1 MAWKTSSTRTD
12 PANDRSRMLDAF
24 AMDQSDRKGFSL
36 FPMPP
41 TPPANRAQVKRIMSE
56 QQRTVALDNPVPGSK
71 HRDSDVQHLRPPPLK
86 LRKKRLVEANQP
98 YTTSSPLLGSDQ
110 ADSSPREVPFSV
122 HDVVTEPFPQLPT
135 EVAVPNHTSY
145 LSPNYT
151 SYLAPLAPSI
161 RASSVGVPECNI
173 IVEEPADEQD
183 ETPSEAFSQYS
194 FPSKRSSYRKSQW
207 LDGRGELDRKRLSM
221 YLSGILDTSFD
232 VEEESTYLTPLPLDA
247 RASILKHGSQAPRE
261 PWRFSTASSFGSRNS
276 HRPAPLDTRDAASV
290 KDCHCPPG
298 VIMCKCCSSP
308 EFERFRRVHSDHK
321 PNPSVSSTTCFLS
334 IPRARFRSTLGDE
347 VEQVPDTPS
356 TPPGLMYD
364 SDDSDELDWSPL
376 NSPTFQ
382 DRRLHYLDTPT
393 PAARREPP
401 TQRPPVPSFSLPFSH
416 GRQIRPRFL
425 HADSSRT
432 SVPRAGAGAQPQ
444 RASPSSS
451 IPTLASISTVSTFT
465 FDFGDDED
473 NQTEFDFFDEG
484 STEMSEIRTFE
495 PVQKAKPVLVHCRG
509 PSPQSIKYGHHHLRH
524 KVADSDDSFSAESDN
539 WGTGYATIYVR

>member
-1 MAWKTSSTRTD
+1 M
-12 PANDRSRMLDAF
+12 
-24 AMDQSDRKGFSL
+24 
-36 FPMPP
+36 
-41 TPPANRAQVKRIMSE
+41 IMSE

-110 ADSSPREVPFSV
+110 AEPSPREVI
-122 HDVVTEPFPQLPT
+122 EPFPQLPT
-135 EVAVPNHTSY
+135 EVAVPYHTSH
-145 LSPNYT
+145 
-151 SYLAPLAPSI
+151 LAPLASSA
-161 RASSVGVPECNI
+161 RASSVLVPECNI
-173 IVEEPADEQD
+173 VVEEPAEEQ
-183 ETPSEAFSQYS
+183 EATPSEEVPHYS
-194 FPSKRSSYRKSQW
+194 FLSKRASYRKSQW
-207 LDGRGELDRKRLSM
+207 LDGEGQLDRKRLSM
-221 YLSGILDTSFD
+221 YLSGVLDTSFQ
-232 VEEESTYLTPLPLDA
+232 VEEESTYLAPLPVNA
-247 RASILKHGSQAPRE
+247 RASIQKHESQAARE
-261 PWRFSTASSFGSRNS
+261 PWRFSTVSNESRNS
-276 HRPAPLDTRDAASV
+276 HRPAPLDIRDAASV

-334 IPRARFRSTLGDE
+334 IPRARFRLTLGE
-347 VEQVPDTPS
+347 VEEPDTPS

-364 SDDSDELDWSPL
+364 SDDSDELDWSLP

-382 DRRLHYLDTPT
+382 ERRLHYLDTPT
-393 PAARREPP
+393 PAARQPP
-401 TQRPPVPSFSLPFSH
+401 IQRPPVPSFSLPFSH
-416 GRQIRPRFL
+416 GRQIRPRF
-425 HADSSRT
+425 HADRSP
-432 SVPRAGAGAQPQ
+432 SVPRAQ

-484 STEMSEIRTFE
+484 TEMSEIRTFE

-509 PSPQSIKYGHHHLRH
+509 PSPHSIKYGHHLRH
-524 KVADSDDSFSAESDN
+524 KVADSDDSLSASEN
-539 WGTGYATIYVR
+539 WGSGYATIYVR